1 MIGNGLGAEGRGVQ
15 KRFLRA
21 NEGSRKRQHRLGA
34 KMGKCKTWWKT
45 PNQVALSF
53 ASKEVVI
60 KSEIGCKV
68 NWIARKLVIVIL
80 TQILLEVKQGF
91 DESN

>member
-1 MIGNGLGAEGRGVQ
+1 
-15 KRFLRA
+15 
-21 NEGSRKRQHRLGA
+21 
-34 KMGKCKTWWKT
+34 MGKCKTWWKT

-60 KSEIGCKV
+60 KNEIGCKV

-80 TQILLEVKQGF
+80 TRILLEVKQGF